1 MMRLLCWALAFIALI
16 WATNG
21 ALAMGD
27 RIPLRIQTFNN
38 GFVSPVEMIQD
49 PSDPTIQYVVEKRGT
64 IRVIRNGVLTGDFF
78 LDIRDRVSEAGGAR
92 GLFGLAFPANYAQ
105 TGVFYVNYNR
115 TDGHN
120 HVSRFHRLSVEP
132 PKGDPGSEEVL
143 IMVPQP
149 ANNHNGARIALG
161 PDGFLYVAMGDGG
174 NVVGSIN
181 GQKPDTML
189 GKMLRIDVSP
199 ETGYLIPQDNPFV
212 DGDPVEALHEIWA
225 FGLRMPWK
233 FTFDEPSRGG
243 NGAMIIGDV
252 GQNVWEEINYQP
264 PNRGGRNYGWRNRE
278 GAHDYDNSL
287 APAYLPLVEPII
299 EWSHG
304 TGRCAVAG
312 YIYRGTALGSWYRGR
327 FFFADYTASRLWSC
341 RLVIGQDEEAVA
353 EDFVEHTAE
362 LGGPTGVGALVG
374 FGMDAPGELY
384 LIRLSGNIRRLALV
398 DLPGIEPFAFTRVR
412 GLPVS
417 GVLADLFANDDQRL
431 VTRPDVFRT
440 SAVPPVQV
448 QVSATAPVGAISR
461 LRLHLELRA
470 SANNINGRVLLYNF
484 NSSQYDLVHAE
495 VCQTN
500 DRSFTVTIDDQ
511 PGRYVALGTR
521 EMRALLQF
529 NALAFTIAPVWQVGL
544 DVVMF
549 EVDQ

>member
-1 MMRLLCWALAFIALI
+1 MRLIMWVVAAITLIASSGI
-16 WATNG
+16 ARAG
-21 ALAMGD
+21 GD
-27 RIPLRIQTFNN
+27 RIPLRLKTFNN
-38 GFVSPVEMIQD
+38 GFVSPVEMVQD
-49 PSDPTIQYVVEKRGT
+49 PNDPAIQYVVEKRGT
-64 IRVIRNGVLTGDFF
+64 IRVIRDGALMQDFY

-92 GLFGLAFPANYAQ
+92 GLFGLAFPPNYGQ
-105 TGVFYVNYNR
+105 TGVFYLNYNR
-115 TDGHN
+115 LDGHTN
-120 HVSRFHRLSVEP
+120 ISRFHRLSSEP
-132 PKGDPGSEEVL
+132 PMGDPDSEEVL
-143 IMVPQP
+143 ITVEQP
-149 ANNHNGARIALG
+149 GSNHNSATMTFG
-161 PDGFLYVAMGDGG
+161 PDGFMYIAMGDGG
-174 NVVGSIN
+174 NVVGSRN
-181 GQKPDTML
+181 GQKPDTLL
-189 GKMLRIDVSP
+189 GKILRIDVST

-212 DGDPVEALHEIWA
+212 DGDPIEALHEIWA
-225 FGLRMPWK
+225 FGVRMPWRI
-233 FTFDEPSRGG
+233 TFDDPARGG
-243 NGAMIIGDV
+243 NGGMIIGDV
-252 GQNVWEEINYQP
+252 GQNSWEEINYQP

-278 GAHDYDNSL
+278 GAHDYDNSFP
-287 APAYLPLVEPII
+287 PAYQPLIEPVL

-312 YIYRGTALGSWYRGR
+312 FIYRGTELGSWYRGR

-341 RLVIGQDEEAVA
+341 KLVIGGDGEATT
-353 EDFVEHTAE
+353 EDIVEHTTE

-374 FGMDAPGELY
+374 FGLDAPGELY
-384 LIRLSGNIRRLALV
+384 LIRLSGNIRRIALV

-417 GVLADLFANDDQRL
+417 GVLADLFADDDQRL

-448 QVSATAPVGAISR
+448 QVSATAPAGAISR

-495 VCQTN
+495 VCRTD

-511 PGRYVALGTR
+511 PGRYVSPGAR

-549 EVDQ
+549 EVEQ